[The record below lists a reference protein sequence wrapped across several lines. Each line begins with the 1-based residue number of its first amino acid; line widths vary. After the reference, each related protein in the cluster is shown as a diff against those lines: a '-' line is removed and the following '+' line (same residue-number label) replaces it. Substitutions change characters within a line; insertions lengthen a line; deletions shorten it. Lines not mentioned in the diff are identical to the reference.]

1 MTRPRPAGSEAAP
14 VLLYRLGHALKLG
27 LRSLA
32 AHRLRSGLTALGIV
46 LGVASVIVMLAVGE
60 AARYQALKQLEDLGA
75 NTILLRS
82 TKPTDDPSNT
92 QGVDLSAY
100 GLTYGDLDR
109 IRTTIPTVIAAT
121 PMREFRKT
129 VRYTDRKLE
138 ARVVSV
144 TPAFL
149 RQNNIR
155 VAVGRGIDDLDEA
168 RFDNVA
174 VLGAAAAE
182 KLFPYQDPI
191 GRSITIEDIDR
202 PKAFTVVGVTEP
214 KTLAV
219 GTDGGE
225 VDFNRVVFIPFATD
239 RVRFGRELFTI
250 RRGQSFQRE
259 RLDMSQITVQVDRVE
274 NVPKTAAVLQSLIDQ
289 YHPRKDVAVTV
300 PLDLLQKAE
309 QTQRMFTLIL
319 GAIAGISLVVGG
331 IGIMNIMLATVTERT
346 KEIGIRRALGA
357 KRRDIATQFLVET
370 VVLTCVGGVIGIG
383 LGVGLA
389 YAVSEVFGLPT
400 IIRAWSPL
408 LAFAVSVLVGL
419 ASGYYPARRAALLDP
434 IEALRHE

>member
-1 MTRPRPAGSEAAP
+1 
-14 VLLYRLGHALKLG
+14 VFFYRLSHAFKLG

-46 LGVASVIVMLAVGE
+46 LGVGSVIVMLAVGE

-92 QGVDLSAY
+92 QGMDMSAY
-100 GLTYGDLDR
+100 GLTFADLER
-109 IRTTIPTVIAAT
+109 IRGTVPTVAAAT

-129 VRYTDRKLE
+129 VRYTQHKQE
-138 ARVVSV
+138 ARVVSI
-144 TPAFL
+144 TPEFFK
-149 RQNNIR
+149 QNNIR
-155 VAVGRGIDDLDEA
+155 LATGRGIEASDEEKY
-168 RFDNVA
+168 DNVA
-174 VLGAAAAE
+174 VLGSATAE
-182 KLFPYQDPI
+182 KLFPAQDPI
-191 GRSITIEDIDR
+191 GKTVSIEDVDR
-202 PKAFTVVGVTEP
+202 PKSFTVVGVTEP
-214 KTLAV
+214 KTLSI
-219 GTDGGE
+219 GSESGE

-239 RVRFGRELFTI
+239 RVRFGRELI
-250 RRGQSFQRE
+250 SVRRGQSFQRD

-274 NVPKTAAVLQSLIDQ
+274 NVPKTAAVLQSLIEQ
-289 YHPRKDVAVTV
+289 FHPRKDVTITV

-309 QTQRMFTLIL
+309 QTQRLYTLIL

-357 KRRDIATQFLVET
+357 KQRDIALQFLTET
-370 VVLTCVGGVIGIG
+370 VVLTCVGGVIGIA

-389 YAVSEVFGLPT
+389 YSVSGLFGLPT
-400 IIRAWSPL
+400 IIQVWSPV
-408 LAFAVSVLVGL
+408 LAFGVSVLVGL

>member
-1 MTRPRPAGSEAAP
+1 MFF
-14 VLLYRLGHALKLG
+14 YRLSHAFTLG

-46 LGVASVIVMLAVGE
+46 LGVGSVIVMLAVGE

-92 QGVDLSAY
+92 QGVDLAAY
-100 GLTYGDLDR
+100 GLTYGDLGR
-109 IRTTIPTVIAAT
+109 IRETIPTVTAAN

-129 VRYTDRKLE
+129 VRHSQYKLE
-138 ARVVSV
+138 ARVVSI
-144 TPAFL
+144 TPDFL
-149 RQNNIR
+149 KQNNIR
-155 VAVGRGIDDLDEA
+155 LSAGRGVTEADEEKY
-168 RFDNVA
+168 DNVA
-174 VLGAAAAE
+174 VLGATTAE
-182 KLFPYQDPI
+182 KLFPAQDPI
-191 GRSITIEDIDR
+191 GKTVSIEDIDR
-202 PKAFTVVGVTEP
+202 PKSFTVVGVTEP
-214 KTLAV
+214 KTLSV
-219 GTDGGE
+219 GTEGGE
-225 VDFNRVVFIPFATD
+225 VDFNRVIFIPFATD
-239 RVRFGRELFTI
+239 RVRFGRELMSFK
-250 RRGQSFQRE
+250 RGQSYQRD
-259 RLDMSQITVQVDRVE
+259 RLDMSQITVLVDKLE
-274 NVPKTAAVLQSLIDQ
+274 NVPKTAAVLQSVIEQ
-289 YHPRKDVAVTV
+289 YHPRKDVTVTV

-357 KRRDIATQFLVET
+357 KQRDIALQFLTET
-370 VVLTCVGGVIGIG
+370 VVLTCVGGVIGIA

-389 YAVSEVFGLPT
+389 YSVSGLFGLPT
-400 IIRAWSPL
+400 IIRVWSPV
-408 LAFAVSVLVGL
+408 LAFAVSVAVGL